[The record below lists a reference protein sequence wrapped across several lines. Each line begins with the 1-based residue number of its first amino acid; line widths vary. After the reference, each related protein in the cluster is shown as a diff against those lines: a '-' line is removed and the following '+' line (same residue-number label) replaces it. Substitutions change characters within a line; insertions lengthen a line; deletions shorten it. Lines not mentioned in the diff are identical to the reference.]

1 MSAARTR
8 SPRSSA
14 SPAAAACNMCS
25 NAWASDRRLGLVHA
39 PLQHRLK
46 LGVAKFLD
54 RFPWRGVRGADP
66 VIHEGFAHILG
77 GEFVLPLK
85 DPATTQGRDPRRGE
99 LLE

>member
-25 NAWASDRRLGLVHA
+25 NAWVSDRRLGLVHA

-66 VIHEGFAHILG
+66 VIHKGFAHILG
-77 GEFVLPLK
+77 GLR
-85 DPATTQGRDPRRGE
+85 APRRAAVGIDATSSTAPA
-99 LLE
+99 